1 MHFIVQSAWVFPFRG
16 EASLCLKILAIE
28 TTPVAVA
35 GRGDPKAMQSA
46 SAINGVEG
54 LLQVGVE
61 ARSYLPRSLLLKGS

>member
-1 MHFIVQSAWVFPFRG
+1 MQAAKF
-16 EASLCLKILAIE
+16 SLKKILAIE

-61 ARSYLPRSLLLKGS
+61 ARSYLP